1 MFFLT
6 HPQAWI
12 NDERMGV
19 QYLKSECIWV
29 YFPSDLGSR
38 IPSALGMSLG
48 LEHLLG
54 LGKSLNPRG
63 CATQYIPLLDSVRIL
78 YHCNGIRL
86 PFENSIAQDCS
97 PLITTPLR
105 RHCIIVTSL
114 QRAKSMQSLI
124 SSLLWSVSPTHL
136 PLEVRRVPCLLH
148 TYSCPTNGQAP
159 IFSAFTQ
166 LNATV

>member
-19 QYLKSECIWV
+19 QYLKSECIWF
-29 YFPSDLGSR
+29 YIPSDLGSR

-97 PLITTPLR
+97 PLITTSLR
-105 RHCIIVTSL
+105 RHCIIVTSCIATC
-114 QRAKSMQSLI
+114 QIYAI
-124 SSLLWSVSPTHL
+124 FPHYWSVSPTHL
-136 PLEVRRVPCLLH
+136 LLEVRLH
-148 TYSCPTNGQAP
+148 TYWCSTNGQAP
-159 IFSAFTQ
+159 IFSVFTE

>member
-19 QYLKSECIWV
+19 QYLKSECIWF
-29 YFPSDLGSR
+29 YIPSDLGSR

-105 RHCIIVTSL
+105 RHCIIVASL
-114 QRAKSMQSLI
+114 QRAKSMQYFLI
-124 SSLLWSVSPTHL
+124 TGQFHQPTCFWKSGGDPVYSIHIHA
-136 PLEVRRVPCLLH
+136 PL
-148 TYSCPTNGQAP
+148 N
-159 IFSAFTQ
+159 
-166 LNATV
+166 